1 MEDLWRP
8 DIITRRPPRRQ
19 PSTGLWPIPTDDRY
33 RVLTMAPWTG
43 VGPTVRPESG
53 GMLGLSLVGVP
64 ASTPAEQEGRWRLGQ
79 GASVRS

>member
-19 PSTGLWPIPTDDRY
+19 PSTGLWVMLKEDRC
-33 RVLTMAPWTG
+33 RALTMAPRMEA
-43 VGPTVRPESG
+43 GPTLRRESG

-64 ASTPAEQEGRWRLGQ
+64 ASTPAEQEGP
-79 GASVRS
+79 